1 MTTRSRAL
9 LCLGASTA
17 LIVLTGL
24 LGPSAVVLTL
34 PQRRP
39 WLPPYWLD
47 VHPSPWLVVALVL
60 LALAIGGY
68 GVHLGLC
75 ALAAGWRPRPSRLA
89 GFGVLLVAAVALVP
103 PMGSGDVLMYAAYGR
118 IAELGGDPYVTSP
131 QSAVHVTGPDPV
143 IGATEPPWQHITS
156 VYGPITTWLQ
166 QAAAWL
172 GHGSTHATVW
182 WLHLLN
188 ALAFA
193 ATGLLVARLA
203 NHDES
208 RDKSRGESGGTQRAL
223 LLVLANPLL
232 IWTVVA
238 GSHNDAQA
246 VLFAVAAF
254 VVVRRTAFGSGLLL
268 GVAGAMKLSMGLYGL
283 ALLWALRRSPRRLAA
298 LCAGSAIVLTGAYAV
313 ASRHAIG
320 GLGGLSGYI
329 APHSPWKL
337 LFSPLH
343 LFVVPEPVA
352 RRIVTVAALA
362 TIVVVAVL
370 LARAL
375 PSPATT
381 GPEIDDPTPAAVRT
395 AAILSLAWLFCW
407 PYTLPWYDLIAWV
420 PLAALGAGGLDRL
433 LLARTLIV
441 AAAYVPG
448 RVVELPAGLALITAR
463 LRDTVAVAA
472 EIALFALLA
481 RWCLRHRRRQWT
493 HEP

>member
-1 MTTRSRAL
+1 VSSAIGLGRRTL
-9 LCLGASTA
+9 LCLGGSTA

-47 VHPSPWLVVALVL
+47 SHPSPWLVVALVL

-68 GVHLGLC
+68 GVHLGLR
-75 ALAAGWRPRPSRLA
+75 ALAAGWRPRPARLA
-89 GFGVLLVAAVALVP
+89 GFGLLLVAAIALVP

-118 IAELGGDPYVTSP
+118 IAELGGDPYITSP
-131 QSAVHVTGPDPV
+131 QAATAVAGADPV

-172 GHGSTHATVW
+172 GGGSAHATVW

-193 ATGLLVARLA
+193 GTGLLAARLA
-203 NHDES
+203 SSDE
-208 RDKSRGESGGTQRAL
+208 SRGESGGAQRAL
-223 LLVLANPLL
+223 LLVLANPVL

-246 VLFAVAAF
+246 VLFAVAALA
-254 VVVRRTAFGSGLLL
+254 VVRRTAFGSGLLL
-268 GVAGAMKLSMGLYGL
+268 GVAGAMKLSMGLYGV
-283 ALLWALRRSPRRLAA
+283 ALLWALRRAPRRLVA
-298 LCAGSAIVLTGAYAV
+298 LCAGSGLVLGGAYLV
-313 ASRHAIG
+313 ASPHALG
-320 GLGGLSGYI
+320 GVGGLSGYV

-362 TIVVVAVL
+362 TIVLVAVL

-375 PSPATT
+375 PPA
-381 GPEIDDPTPAAVRT
+381 PEGGDGDPTPAAVRA

-420 PLAALGAGGLDRL
+420 PVAVLGASGLDRL
-433 LLARTLIV
+433 LLARTVVV

-448 RVVELPAGLALITAR
+448 RVVELPAVLELVTTR
-463 LRDTVAVAA
+463 LRDTVAVVA
-472 EIALFALLA
+472 EIAVFALVF

>member
-1 MTTRSRAL
+1 MSTQRRAL
-9 LCLGASTA
+9 LCLATSTA

-34 PQRRP
+34 PQRRA

-47 VHPSPWLVVALVL
+47 TDPSPWLVVALVVA
-60 LALAIGGY
+60 ALAVGGY
-68 GVHLGLC
+68 GVHLGLR
-75 ALAAGWRPRPSRLA
+75 ALAAGWRPRPASLV
-89 GFGVLLVAAVALVP
+89 GFGLLLVAAVTLVP

-131 QSAVHVTGPDPV
+131 QAGPADPV
-143 IGATEPPWQHITS
+143 IGAAEPPWQHITS
-156 VYGPITTWLQ
+156 VYGPITTWIQ

-172 GHGSTHATVW
+172 GGGSTHATVW

-188 ALAFA
+188 ALSFA
-193 ATGLLVARLA
+193 ALGLLVARLA
-203 NHDES
+203 GRREN
-208 RDKSRGESGGTQRAL
+208 GGTQRAL
-223 LLVLANPLL
+223 LLVLANPVL

-246 VLFAVAAF
+246 VLFAVAAL
-254 VVVRRTAFGSGLLL
+254 VVVRGTAFGSGLLL

-283 ALLWALRRSPRRLAA
+283 ALVWALRRAPRRLAA
-298 LCAGSAIVLTGAYAV
+298 LCAGAALVLGGAYAV
-313 ASRHAIG
+313 ASPNATG
-320 GLGGLSGYI
+320 GIGGLSGYV

-352 RRIVTVAALA
+352 RRIVTAAALA
-362 TIVVVAVL
+362 TIVLVAVL

-375 PSPATT
+375 PQPA
-381 GPEIDDPTPAAVRT
+381 PAVAPAQPDDPTPAAVRA
-395 AAILSLAWLFCW
+395 AAILSVAWLFCW

-420 PLAALGAGGLDRL
+420 PLAALGASGLDRL
-433 LLARTLIV
+433 LLARTMIV
-441 AAAYVPG
+441 ATAYIPG
-448 RVVELPAGLALITAR
+448 RVVELPAVLGLVTAR
-463 LRDTVAVAA
+463 LRDTLAVVA
-472 EIALFALLA
+472 EIALFALLV
-481 RWCLRHRRRQWT
+481 RWSLRHRRRQWS